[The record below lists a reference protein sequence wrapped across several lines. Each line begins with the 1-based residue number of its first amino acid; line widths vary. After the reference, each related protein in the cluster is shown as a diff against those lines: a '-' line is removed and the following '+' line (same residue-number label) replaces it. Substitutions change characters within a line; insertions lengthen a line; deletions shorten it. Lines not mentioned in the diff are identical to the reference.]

1 MKGWRLGVSKFG
13 DLVAVRRCAVAQGAD
28 VGPPE
33 EPLMRESDLWAV
45 TAAAWER
52 EKHRQGH
59 PNDEGQ
65 GNWGN
70 F

>member
-1 MKGWRLGVSKFG
+1 MEIWWQSGVVQWLKELMLGHRKS
-13 DLVAVRRCAVAQGAD
+13 L
-28 VGPPE
+28 
-33 EPLMRESDLWAV
+33 LMRESDLWAV